1 MNRTLGIY
9 ITLNL
14 LLICSGCASI
24 SKANMK
30 SQSHYIKLQLSGSGD
45 TLQVYNDYVKMY
57 FDYSD
62 MLALLNKN
70 STDIGKSDFIEH
82 LKKNSEPIFL
92 ESNMLLKT
100 FEQEAI
106 FPVTWKLLKEGKAKV
121 FYNRDNGFV
130 NEIEHVKINDFSGE
144 QEYFRIIG
152 GDIFLRKIITIG
164 E

>member
-82 LKKNSEPIFL
+82 LKRIVSQFFL
-92 ESNMLLKT
+92 KVICYLKHLSRRLSFLLR
-100 FEQEAI
+100 
-106 FPVTWKLLKEGKAKV
+106 GN
-121 FYNRDNGFV
+121 Y
-130 NEIEHVKINDFSGE
+130 
-144 QEYFRIIG
+144 
-152 GDIFLRKIITIG
+152 
-164 E
+164 

>member
-1 MNRTLGIY
+1 
-9 ITLNL
+9 
-14 LLICSGCASI
+14 
-24 SKANMK
+24 
-30 SQSHYIKLQLSGSGD
+30 
-45 TLQVYNDYVKMY
+45 
-57 FDYSD
+57 
-62 MLALLNKN
+62 
-70 STDIGKSDFIEH
+70 
-82 LKKNSEPIFL
+82 
-92 ESNMLLKT
+92 MLLKT

>member
-24 SKANMK
+24 SKAKMK

-70 STDIGKSDFIEH
+70 STDVGKSDFIEH

-121 FYNRDNGFV
+121 FNNRGNGFV
-130 NEIEHVKINDFSGE
+130 NEIEYVKINDFSGE